1 MLQTN
6 FMNHPI
12 TRLINPAKKETGR
25 ISEEILDR
33 VNTLLCSNLEVNKY
47 KDTSCVIIWF
57 RYIKD
62 KICVNS

>member
-6 FMNHPI
+6 FINHPI

-33 VNTLLCSNLEVNKY
+33 VNTLLCSNLEVNK
-47 KDTSCVIIWF
+47 
-57 RYIKD
+57 
-62 KICVNS
+62 